1 MARIKEPKTR
11 HRQGAEFKPR
21 AVMAELRKP
30 ELKVFIATRE
40 SSCDECGEALGTRAW
55 ITLAGERGARCLACA
70 DLEHLVFLPSGE
82 AAFTRRARGHSV
94 LWAVVLKWSRARK
107 RYERQGLLVEEAAL
121 RLAEG
126 ECLADDDAR
135 RRRRVREAERRSALD
150 REYVQG
156 FAARVREV
164 FPSSPKGTERKVA
177 ERACLKYSGRV
188 GRSASAKVFARQA
201 VELAVAAH
209 VRHVHTRYDELL
221 SQGVDRHDARTMVA
235 GEVATILESWEHA

>member
-1 MARIKEPKTR
+1 
-11 HRQGAEFKPR
+11 
-21 AVMAELRKP
+21 
-30 ELKVFIATRE
+30 
-40 SSCDECGEALGTRAW
+40 
-55 ITLAGERGARCLACA
+55 
-70 DLEHLVFLPSGE
+70 
-82 AAFTRRARGHSV
+82 
-94 LWAVVLKWSRARK
+94 
-107 RYERQGLLVEEAAL
+107 
-121 RLAEG
+121 
-126 ECLADDDAR
+126 
-135 RRRRVREAERRSALD
+135 
-150 REYVQG
+150 VQG

-177 ERACLKYSGRV
+177 EHACLKYSGRV